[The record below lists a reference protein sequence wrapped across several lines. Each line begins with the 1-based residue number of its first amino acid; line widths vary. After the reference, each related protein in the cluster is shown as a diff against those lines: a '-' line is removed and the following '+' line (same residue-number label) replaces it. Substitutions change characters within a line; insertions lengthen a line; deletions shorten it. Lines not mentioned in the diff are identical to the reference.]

1 MILHFKTLIKDL
13 AKSQLNVSIV
23 NILLKKLEISQEKI
37 KYKRISKRKKTF
49 SSNYKKNLSN
59 LTESIFPLPWTIWPY
74 EAKIL
79 FILVGIWSI
88 LGICIL
94 GSSSWWVAS
103 KEMGNWAYFLKKQII
118 WTIPGIGLFY
128 FILNTNIR
136 NLLKFSR
143 TIFYILF
150 FLIFL
155 TNISGITV
163 NGSSRWLEIG
173 NLRLQP
179 SELIKPFL
187 ILEASNLFA
196 HWNLIKIDK
205 KLISIFSFG
214 LLIFLILKQPNLST
228 ASLTG
233 ILFWVMGLCGG
244 VKLSSLCSFASLGLI
259 TGCISILT
267 NEYQKLRVISFINPW
282 KDQQENGFQLV
293 QSLLAIGSGGLFG
306 QGFGLSVQK
315 LQYLPFMYTDFIFA
329 IFAEEFGLLGC
340 TLFLGFL
347 AVFSYVSLRIS
358 LKCRNNYTKLVAI
371 GCGVL
376 LIGQSIMHIAVATGS
391 MPTTGLPLPF
401 ISYGGNS
408 LIASFFIAGML
419 VRCSLESTGF
429 IGMISTRKTLN

>member
-1 MILHFKTLIKDL
+1 
-13 AKSQLNVSIV
+13 
-23 NILLKKLEISQEKI
+23 
-37 KYKRISKRKKTF
+37 
-49 SSNYKKNLSN
+49 
-59 LTESIFPLPWTIWPY
+59 
-74 EAKIL
+74 
-79 FILVGIWSI
+79 
-88 LGICIL
+88 
-94 GSSSWWVAS
+94 
-103 KEMGNWAYFLKKQII
+103 MGNWAYFLKKQII

-128 FILNTNIR
+128 FVLNTKIR

-143 TIFYILF
+143 IIFYILF

-155 TNISGITV
+155 TNLTGITV
-163 NGSSRWLEIG
+163 NGSSRWLVLG

-196 HWNLIKIDK
+196 HWNLVKNDK
-205 KLISIFSFG
+205 KLISIITFG
-214 LLIFLILKQPNLST
+214 LLILLILKQPNLST

-233 ILFWVMGLCGG
+233 ILLWVMGLCGG
-244 VKLSSLCSFASLGLI
+244 VKLSSLCSFASIGLI
-259 TGCISILT
+259 TGCISILN
-267 NEYQKLRVISFINPW
+267 NEYQKLRVTSFINPW

-306 QGFGLSVQK
+306 QGFGLSIQK

-329 IFAEEFGLLGC
+329 IFAEEFGLFGC

-347 AVFSYVSLRIS
+347 AVFSYISLRIS

-376 LIGQSIMHIAVATGS
+376 LTGQSIMHIAVVTGS

-429 IGMISTRKTLN
+429 LSLIHI

>member
-1 MILHFKTLIKDL
+1 
-13 AKSQLNVSIV
+13 
-23 NILLKKLEISQEKI
+23 LEISQEKI
-37 KYKRISKRKKTF
+37 KYKRISKRNNPF
-49 SSNYKKNLSN
+49 NSNYKKNLSN
-59 LTESIFPLPWTIWPY
+59 LTKSIIPLPWTIWPY

-79 FILVGIWSI
+79 IVLIGIWSI

-94 GSSSWWVAS
+94 GSASWWVAS
-103 KEMGNWAYFLKKQII
+103 REMGNWAYFLKKQNM

-128 FILNTNIR
+128 FVLNTNIR

-143 TIFYILF
+143 IIFYILF

-155 TNISGITV
+155 TNLTGITV
-163 NGSSRWLEIG
+163 NGSSRWLVLG

-187 ILEASNLFA
+187 ILEASKLFA
-196 HWNLIKIDK
+196 HWNLIKNDK
-205 KLISIFSFG
+205 KLISILSFG
-214 LLIFLILKQPNLST
+214 LLILLILKQPNLST

-244 VKLSSLCSFASLGLI
+244 VKLSSLCSFASLGFI
-259 TGCISILT
+259 TGCISILN
-267 NEYQKLRVISFINPW
+267 NEYQKLRVTSFINPW
-282 KDQQENGFQLV
+282 KDQQESGFQLV

-347 AVFSYVSLRIS
+347 AVFSYITLRIS

-376 LIGQSIMHIAVATGS
+376 LTGQSIMHIAVATGS

-419 VRCSLESTGF
+419 LRCSLESTGF

>member
-1 MILHFKTLIKDL
+1 
-13 AKSQLNVSIV
+13 
-23 NILLKKLEISQEKI
+23 
-37 KYKRISKRKKTF
+37 
-49 SSNYKKNLSN
+49 
-59 LTESIFPLPWTIWPY
+59 
-74 EAKIL
+74 
-79 FILVGIWSI
+79 
-88 LGICIL
+88 
-94 GSSSWWVAS
+94 
-103 KEMGNWAYFLKKQII
+103 MGNWAYFLKKQII

-128 FILNTNIR
+128 CILNTNIR

-143 TIFYILF
+143 VIFYILF

-155 TNISGITV
+155 TNITGITV
-163 NGSSRWLEIG
+163 NGSSRWLLLG
-173 NLRLQP
+173 NLRMQP

-196 HWNLIKIDK
+196 HWHLIKNDK

-214 LLIFLILKQPNLST
+214 LLILLILKQPNLST

-233 ILFWVMGLCGG
+233 ILFWVMALCGG

-259 TGCISILT
+259 TGCISIFN
-267 NEYQKLRVISFINPW
+267 NEYQKLRVTSFINPW
-282 KDQQENGFQLV
+282 RDQQESGFQLI

-306 QGFGLSVQK
+306 QGFGLSIQK

-329 IFAEEFGLLGC
+329 IFAEEFGLFGC

-347 AVFSYVSLRIS
+347 AVFSYICLRIS

-419 VRCSLESTGF
+419 LRCSLESTGF
-429 IGMISTRKTLN
+429 IGMIKTRKALN

>member
-1 MILHFKTLIKDL
+1 
-13 AKSQLNVSIV
+13 
-23 NILLKKLEISQEKI
+23 LEISQEKI
-37 KYKRISKRKKTF
+37 KYKRLSKRKKTF
-49 SSNYKKNLSN
+49 SSNYKKNFSN
-59 LTESIFPLPWTIWPY
+59 LTDSIFPLPWTIWPY

-79 FILVGIWSI
+79 VVLIGIWSI
-88 LGICIL
+88 LGIFIL

-103 KEMGNWAYFLKKQII
+103 REMGNWAYFLKKQII

-136 NLLKFSR
+136 DLLKFSR
-143 TIFYILF
+143 IIFYILF

-155 TNISGITV
+155 TNITGITV
-163 NGSSRWLEIG
+163 NGSSRWLVLG

-179 SELIKPFL
+179 SELIKPFI

-196 HWNLIKIDK
+196 HWNLIKNDK
-205 KLISIFSFG
+205 KLISIISFG
-214 LLIFLILKQPNLST
+214 LLILLILKQPNLST

-244 VKLSSLCSFASLGLI
+244 VKLSYLCSFASLGFI
-259 TGCISILT
+259 TGCFSILI
-267 NEYQKLRVISFINPW
+267 NEYQKLRVTSFINPW
-282 KDQQENGFQLV
+282 KDQQESGFQLV

-306 QGFGLSVQK
+306 QGFGLSIQK

-340 TLFLGFL
+340 FLFLGFL
-347 AVFSYVSLRIS
+347 AIFSYISLRIA

-376 LIGQSIMHIAVATGS
+376 LTGQSIMHIAVATGS

-408 LIASFFIAGML
+408 LLASFFIAGML
-419 VRCSLESTGF
+419 LRCSLESTGF
-429 IGMISTRKTLN
+429 IGMIYTRKTLN

>member
-1 MILHFKTLIKDL
+1 M
-13 AKSQLNVSIV
+13 
-23 NILLKKLEISQEKI
+23 EIIQER
-37 KYKRISKRKKTF
+37 KYKGKQVAGLYRKK
-49 SSNYKKNLSN
+49 NQSN
-59 LTESIFPLPWTIWPY
+59 LKESLLPLPWMIWPY

-79 FILVGIWSI
+79 IILVGIWSI
-88 LGICIL
+88 LGIFIL
-94 GSSSWWVAS
+94 GSSSWWFAS
-103 KEMGNWAYFLKKQII
+103 REMGNWAYFLKKQII
-118 WTIPGIGLFY
+118 WTFPGISLFY
-128 FILNTNIR
+128 FVLNTNIR
-136 NLLKFSR
+136 NLLKFSKI
-143 TIFYILF
+143 IFYILF

-155 TNISGITV
+155 TNIIGITV
-163 NGSSRWLEIG
+163 NGSSRWLVIG
-173 NLRLQP
+173 NLLLQP

-187 ILEASNLFA
+187 ILESSSLFA
-196 HWNLIKIDK
+196 HWNLVKNDK
-205 KLISIFSFG
+205 KLFSIISFG
-214 LLIFLILKQPNLST
+214 LLILLILKQPNLST

-233 ILFWVMGLCGG
+233 ILIWFMGLCGG
-244 VKLSSLCSFASLGLI
+244 VKLISLGSFASLGFI
-259 TGCISILT
+259 TGCISIIG
-267 NEYQKLRVISFINPW
+267 NEYQKLRVTSFLNPW
-282 KDQQENGFQLV
+282 RDQQESGFQLV

-306 QGFGLSVQK
+306 QGFGLSIQK

-347 AVFSYVSLRIS
+347 AVFSYITLRIA

-419 VRCSLESTGF
+419 LRCSLESTGF
-429 IGMISTRKTLN
+429 IGMISTRKALN

>member
-1 MILHFKTLIKDL
+1 
-13 AKSQLNVSIV
+13 
-23 NILLKKLEISQEKI
+23 LEISQK
-37 KYKRISKRKKTF
+37 KLKFNRISKRKKTL
-49 SSNYKKNLSN
+49 SSDSQKKQSN
-59 LTESIFPLPWTIWPY
+59 LIESIFPLPWIIWPY

-79 FILVGIWSI
+79 VLLVGIWSI
-88 LGICIL
+88 FGICIL

-103 KEMGNWAYFLKKQII
+103 REMGNWAYFLKKQII
-118 WTIPGIGLFY
+118 WTIPGIGIFY

-136 NLLKFSR
+136 TLLKSSR
-143 TIFYILF
+143 TIFYVLF

-155 TNISGITV
+155 TNITGITV
-163 NGSSRWLEIG
+163 NGSSRWLVLG
-173 NLRLQP
+173 NLRIQP

-196 HWNLIKIDK
+196 HWNLIMNDK
-205 KLISIFSFG
+205 KLITIISFG
-214 LLIFLILKQPNLST
+214 LLILLILKQPNLST

-244 VKLSSLCSFASLGLI
+244 VKLSSLCSFASLGFI
-259 TGCISILT
+259 TGCISILK
-267 NEYQKLRVISFINPW
+267 NEYQRLRVTSFFNPW
-282 KDQQENGFQLV
+282 HDQQESGFQLI

-306 QGFGLSVQK
+306 QGFGLSIQK

-347 AVFSYVSLRIS
+347 AVFSYISLRIS

-419 VRCSLESTGF
+419 VRCSLESTGL

>member
-1 MILHFKTLIKDL
+1 
-13 AKSQLNVSIV
+13 
-23 NILLKKLEISQEKI
+23 LEISQETI
-37 KYKRISKRKKTF
+37 KYKRISKRKKPF

-59 LTESIFPLPWTIWPY
+59 LTESIFPLPWAIWPY

-79 FILVGIWSI
+79 IVIIGIWSI

-94 GSSSWWVAS
+94 GSSSLWVAS
-103 KEMGNWAYFLKKQII
+103 REMGNWAYFLKKQII

-128 FILNTNIR
+128 FVLNTNIR

-143 TIFYILF
+143 IIFYILF

-155 TNISGITV
+155 TNLTGNTV
-163 NGSSRWLEIG
+163 NGSSRWLVRG

-179 SELIKPFL
+179 SEFIKPFL

-196 HWNLIKIDK
+196 HWNLVKNDK
-205 KLISIFSFG
+205 KLISIISFG
-214 LLIFLILKQPNLST
+214 LLILLILKQPNLST

-244 VKLSSLCSFASLGLI
+244 VKISSLCSFASLGFI
-259 TGCISILT
+259 TGCFSILV
-267 NEYQKLRVISFINPW
+267 NEYQKLRVTSFINPW
-282 KDQQENGFQLV
+282 KDQQESGFQLV

-306 QGFGLSVQK
+306 QGFGLSIQK

-347 AVFSYVSLRIS
+347 AVFSYITIRIA
-358 LKCRNNYTKLVAI
+358 LKCRNNYTKLVSI

-419 VRCSLESTGF
+419 LRCSLESTGF

>member
-1 MILHFKTLIKDL
+1 
-13 AKSQLNVSIV
+13 
-23 NILLKKLEISQEKI
+23 LEISQEKI
-37 KYKRISKRKKTF
+37 KYKRISKRKKSL
-49 SSNYKKNLSN
+49 SSADFQKNQNN
-59 LTESIFPLPWTIWPY
+59 LIESIIPLPWTIWPY

-79 FILVGIWSI
+79 VILVGIWST

-103 KEMGNWAYFLKKQII
+103 REMGNWAYFLKKQII

-128 FILNTNIR
+128 FVLNTNIR

-143 TIFYILF
+143 IIFYILF

-155 TNISGITV
+155 TNTNGITV
-163 NGSSRWLEIG
+163 NGSSRWLMLG
-173 NLRLQP
+173 FVRLQP

-196 HWNLIKIDK
+196 HWNLIKNDK
-205 KLISIFSFG
+205 RLISIFSFG
-214 LLIFLILKQPNLST
+214 VLILLILKQPNLST

-233 ILFWVMGLCGG
+233 ILLWVMGLCGG
-244 VKLSSLCSFASLGLI
+244 VKLSSLCSFASLGFI
-259 TGCISILT
+259 TGCISIFN
-267 NEYQKLRVISFINPW
+267 NEYQKLRVTSFINPW
-282 KDQQENGFQLV
+282 KDQQESGFQLV

-306 QGFGLSVQK
+306 QGFGLSMQK

-347 AVFSYVSLRIS
+347 AVFSFISLRIS
-358 LKCRNNYTKLVAI
+358 LKCRNNYTKLVAM

-376 LIGQSIMHIAVATGS
+376 LTGQSIMHIAVATGS

-408 LIASFFIAGML
+408 LMASFFIAGML
-419 VRCSLESTGF
+419 VRCSLESTGL

>member
-1 MILHFKTLIKDL
+1 M
-13 AKSQLNVSIV
+13 
-23 NILLKKLEISQEKI
+23 EISQEKI
-37 KYKRISKRKKTF
+37 KYKRLSKRKKNL
-49 SSNYKKNLSN
+49 SSDNKKNQIN
-59 LTESIFPLPWTIWPY
+59 LIEFIFPLPWKIWPY

-79 FILVGIWSI
+79 FILVWIWSI

-103 KEMGNWAYFLKKQII
+103 REMGNWAYFLKKQII
-118 WTIPGIGLFY
+118 WTIPGIGLYY
-128 FILNTNIR
+128 FVLNTNIR

-143 TIFYILF
+143 INFFILF

-155 TNISGITV
+155 TNITGITI
-163 NGSSRWLEIG
+163 NGSSRWLVLG
-173 NLRLQP
+173 NLSLQP

-196 HWNLIKIDK
+196 HWNLIKNDK
-205 KLISIFSFG
+205 KLITLISFG
-214 LLIFLILKQPNLST
+214 LLILLILKQPNLST

-244 VKLSSLCSFASLGLI
+244 VKLSSLCSFASFGFI
-259 TGCISILT
+259 TGCISILN
-267 NEYQKLRVISFINPW
+267 NEYQKLRVTSFFNPW
-282 KDQQENGFQLV
+282 KDPQESGFQLI

-306 QGFGLSVQK
+306 QGFGLSMQK
-315 LQYLPFMYTDFIFA
+315 LQYLPFMYTDFIFS

-347 AVFSYVSLRIS
+347 AFFSYISLRIA

-376 LIGQSIMHIAVATGS
+376 LTGQSIMHIAVATGS

-419 VRCSLESTGF
+419 LRCSLESTGF

>member
-1 MILHFKTLIKDL
+1 
-13 AKSQLNVSIV
+13 
-23 NILLKKLEISQEKI
+23 LEISKEKI
-37 KYKRISKRKKTF
+37 KYKRISKRKKPF
-49 SSNYKKNLSN
+49 ICNYNKNQSNFIN
-59 LTESIFPLPWTIWPY
+59 SIFPLPWSVWPY
-74 EAKIL
+74 EGKIL
-79 FILVGIWSI
+79 FILIGIWSI
-88 LGICIL
+88 LGLFIL

-103 KEMGNWAYFLKKQII
+103 REMGNWAYFLKKQII
-118 WTIPGIGLFY
+118 WTIPGIGIFY
-128 FILNTNIR
+128 FVLNTNIR

-143 TIFYILF
+143 IIFYILF

-163 NGSSRWLEIG
+163 NGSSRWLVLG

-196 HWNLIKIDK
+196 HWNLIKNDK
-205 KLISIFSFG
+205 KFISIFNFG
-214 LLIFLILKQPNLST
+214 LLILLILKQPNLST

-244 VKLSSLCSFASLGLI
+244 VRLRSLCSFASIGFM
-259 TGCISILT
+259 TGCISILN
-267 NEYQKLRVISFINPW
+267 NEYQKLRVTSFINPW
-282 KDQQENGFQLV
+282 RDQQESGFQLV
-293 QSLLAIGSGGLFG
+293 QSILAIGSGGLFG
-306 QGFGLSVQK
+306 KGFGLSIQK

-340 TLFLGFL
+340 TLFLVFL
-347 AVFSYVSLRIS
+347 ATFSYISLMVS

-376 LIGQSIMHIAVATGS
+376 LTGQSIMHIAVATGS

-408 LIASFFIAGML
+408 LVASFFIAGML
-419 VRCSLESTGF
+419 VRCSLESTGL

>member
-1 MILHFKTLIKDL
+1 M

-23 NILLKKLEISQEKI
+23 HIHLKKLEISQEKI
-37 KYKRISKRKKTF
+37 KYKRISKRKKTNSTF
-49 SSNYKKNLSN
+49 KKNNQSKLK
-59 LTESIFPLPWTIWPY
+59 LIESIFPLPWTIWPY

-79 FILVGIWSI
+79 IILVGIWSI

-103 KEMGNWAYFLKKQII
+103 REMGNWAYFLKKQII

-128 FILNTNIR
+128 FVLNTNIR

-143 TIFYILF
+143 IIFYILF

-155 TNISGITV
+155 TDLTGITV
-163 NGSSRWLEIG
+163 NGSSRWLVLG

-196 HWNLIKIDK
+196 HWNLVKNDK
-205 KLISIFSFG
+205 KLISIITFG
-214 LLIFLILKQPNLST
+214 LLILLILKQPNLST

-233 ILFWVMGLCGG
+233 ILLWVMGLCGG
-244 VKLSSLCSFASLGLI
+244 VKLRSLCSFASIGLI
-259 TGCISILT
+259 TGCISILN
-267 NEYQKLRVISFINPW
+267 NEYQKLRVTSFINPW

-306 QGFGLSVQK
+306 QGFGLSIQK

-347 AVFSYVSLRIS
+347 AVFSYISLRIS

-376 LIGQSIMHIAVATGS
+376 LTGQSIMHIAVATGS

-419 VRCSLESTGF
+419 LRCSLESTGF
-429 IGMISTRKTLN
+429 IGMVSARKTLN

>member
-1 MILHFKTLIKDL
+1 M
-13 AKSQLNVSIV
+13 
-23 NILLKKLEISQEKI
+23 EISQDKI
-37 KYKRISKRKKTF
+37 KYKEISKRKKTLTF
-49 SSNYKKNLSN
+49 NYQKNPSN
-59 LTESIFPLPWTIWPY
+59 LKESIFPLPWMIWPY

-79 FILVGIWSI
+79 IILIGIWSI

-94 GSSSWWVAS
+94 GSASWWVAS
-103 KEMGNWAYFLKKQII
+103 REMGNWTYFLKKQII
-118 WTIPGIGLFY
+118 WTIPGIVLF
-128 FILNTNIR
+128 FFVLNTNIR

-143 TIFYILF
+143 IIFYILF

-155 TNISGITV
+155 TNITGITV
-163 NGSSRWLEIG
+163 NGSSRWLVLG

-196 HWNLIKIDK
+196 HWNLIKNER

-214 LLIFLILKQPNLST
+214 LLILLILKQPNLST

-233 ILFWVMGLCGG
+233 ILFWVMALCGG
-244 VKLSSLCSFASLGLI
+244 VNLSSLCSFASLGCI
-259 TGCISILT
+259 TGCISILN
-267 NEYQKLRVISFINPW
+267 NEYQKLRVTSFINPW
-282 KDQQENGFQLV
+282 RDQQESGFQLV

-306 QGFGLSVQK
+306 QGFGLSIQK

-340 TLFLGFL
+340 ALFLGFL
-347 AVFSYVSLRIS
+347 AIFSFISLNIA

-371 GCGVL
+371 GCCVL
-376 LIGQSIMHIAVATGS
+376 LSGQSIMHIAVATGS

-419 VRCSLESTGF
+419 LRCSLESTGF

>member
-1 MILHFKTLIKDL
+1 M
-13 AKSQLNVSIV
+13 
-23 NILLKKLEISQEKI
+23 EISQEKS
-37 KYKRISKRKKTF
+37 KYQRISKKRKPF
-49 SSNYKKNLSN
+49 SSNYKKNPSFLK
-59 LTESIFPLPWTIWPY
+59 ESIFPLPWEIWPY

-79 FILVGIWSI
+79 ITLVGIWSM
-88 LGICIL
+88 LGIFIL

-103 KEMGNWAYFLKKQII
+103 REMGDWAYFLKKQII
-118 WTIPGIGLFY
+118 WTIPGFGLFY
-128 FILNTNIR
+128 FVLNTNIR

-143 TIFYILF
+143 IIFYFLF

-163 NGSSRWLEIG
+163 NGSSRWLLLG

-179 SELIKPFL
+179 TELIKPFL

-196 HWNLIKIDK
+196 HWNLVKNDK
-205 KLISIFSFG
+205 KLISIISFG
-214 LLIFLILKQPNLST
+214 LLILLILKQPNLST

-233 ILFWVMGLCGG
+233 ILFWVIGLCGG
-244 VKLSSLCSFASLGLI
+244 VKLSSLCSFASLGFI
-259 TGCISILT
+259 TGCISILN
-267 NEYQKLRVISFINPW
+267 NEYQKLRVTSFIDPW
-282 KDQQENGFQLV
+282 KDQQGNGFQLI
-293 QSLLAIGSGGLFG
+293 QSLLAIGSGGFFG
-306 QGFGLSVQK
+306 QGFGLSIQK

-347 AVFSYVSLRIS
+347 VVFAYITLRIA
-358 LKCRNNYTKLVAI
+358 LNCRNNYTKLVAI

-408 LIASFFIAGML
+408 LIASFFITGML

>member
-1 MILHFKTLIKDL
+1 M
-13 AKSQLNVSIV
+13 
-23 NILLKKLEISQEKI
+23 EISQEKI

-49 SSNYKKNLSN
+49 SSNSKKSLSN
-59 LTESIFPLPWTIWPY
+59 LTDFIFPLPWTIWPY

-79 FILVGIWSI
+79 VVLIGIWSI

-103 KEMGNWAYFLKKQII
+103 REMGNWAYFLKKQII

-128 FILNTNIR
+128 FVLNTNIR

-143 TIFYILF
+143 IIFFILF
-150 FLIFL
+150 FLILL
-155 TNISGITV
+155 TNITGITV
-163 NGSSRWLEIG
+163 NGSSRWLVVG

-196 HWNLIKIDK
+196 HWNLIKNDK
-205 KLISIFSFG
+205 KLISIFSFV
-214 LLIFLILKQPNLST
+214 LLILLILKQPNLST

-244 VKLSSLCSFASLGLI
+244 VKLSSLCSFASLGFI
-259 TGCISILT
+259 TGCISILN
-267 NEYQKLRVISFINPW
+267 NEYQKLRVTSFINPW
-282 KDQQENGFQLV
+282 KDQQESGFQLV

-306 QGFGLSVQK
+306 QGFGLSIQK

-340 TLFLGFL
+340 ILFLGFL
-347 AVFSYVSLRIS
+347 AIFSYITLRIA
-358 LKCRNNYTKLVAI
+358 LKCRNNYTKLVSI

-419 VRCSLESTGF
+419 LRCSLESTGF

>member
-1 MILHFKTLIKDL
+1 
-13 AKSQLNVSIV
+13 
-23 NILLKKLEISQEKI
+23 LEISQEKI

-49 SSNYKKNLSN
+49 SSNYKKNFSN
-59 LTESIFPLPWTIWPY
+59 LTESIFPLPWAIWPY

-79 FILVGIWSI
+79 IVIIGIWSI

-103 KEMGNWAYFLKKQII
+103 REMGNWAYFLKKQII

-128 FILNTNIR
+128 FVLNTNIR

-143 TIFYILF
+143 IIFYILF

-155 TNISGITV
+155 TNLTGITV
-163 NGSSRWLEIG
+163 NGSSRWLVLG

-196 HWNLIKIDK
+196 HWNLIKSDK
-205 KLISIFSFG
+205 KLISIISFG
-214 LLIFLILKQPNLST
+214 LLILLILKQPNLST

-244 VKLSSLCSFASLGLI
+244 VKLSSLCSFASIGLI
-259 TGCISILT
+259 TGSISILN
-267 NEYQKLRVISFINPW
+267 NEYQKLRVTSFINPW

-306 QGFGLSVQK
+306 QGFGLSMQK

-347 AVFSYVSLRIS
+347 AVFSYISLRIS

-371 GCGVL
+371 GCSVL

-391 MPTTGLPLPF
+391 IPTTGLPLPF

-408 LIASFFIAGML
+408 LMASFFIAGML
-419 VRCSLESTGF
+419 LRCSLESTGF

>member
-1 MILHFKTLIKDL
+1 MSIKR
-13 AKSQLNVSIV
+13 LNSTYTS
-23 NILLKKLEISQEKI
+23 KKLEISQEKN
-37 KYKRISKRKKTF
+37 KYERISKSKRTL
-49 SSNYKKNLSN
+49 SSDIKKNPSN
-59 LTESIFPLPWTIWPY
+59 LIDSIFPLPWIIWPY

-79 FILVGIWSI
+79 VILVGIWSI
-88 LGICIL
+88 FGICIL

-103 KEMGNWAYFLKKQII
+103 KEMGNWAYFLKKQVI

-128 FILNTNIR
+128 FVLNTNIR

-143 TIFYILF
+143 IIFYILF

-155 TNISGITV
+155 TNITGITV
-163 NGSSRWLEIG
+163 NGSSRWLVLG

-196 HWNLIKIDK
+196 HWTLIKNNK
-205 KLISIFSFG
+205 KLTTIISFC
-214 LLIFLILKQPNLST
+214 LLILLILKQPNLST

-244 VKLSSLCSFASLGLI
+244 VKLSSLCSFASLGFI
-259 TGCISILT
+259 TGCISILN
-267 NEYQKLRVISFINPW
+267 NEYQKLRVTSFINPW
-282 KDQQENGFQLV
+282 KDQQESGFQLV

-306 QGFGLSVQK
+306 QGFGLSIQK

-347 AVFSYVSLRIS
+347 AVFSYISLRIA

-376 LIGQSIMHIAVATGS
+376 LTGQSLMHIAVATGS

-419 VRCSLESTGF
+419 LRCSLESTGF
-429 IGMISTRKTLN
+429 IGMINTRKTLN